1 MKKFGVKNI
10 IIVFLCLTII
20 FLCVGFA
27 LLSKELENVKNK
39 KHEYDVVFE
48 SIEKVNSVKGGT
60 YEPVSEAVIVKEGK
74 EIDFKYKLYVTNDEI
89 TYNVVIKNNGT
100 YKVKVLDLLES
111 PNLSTGLNK
120 LITPVTITYSDIIDK
135 ELEPGEKLD
144 LKIVVTYNPSTMI
157 SGLRE
162 FSYTLG
168 LITK

>member
-27 LLSKELENVKNK
+27 LLSKELENVKNE
-39 KHEYDVVFE
+39 KHEYDVVFD

-135 ELEPGEKLD
+135 ELEPDEKLD

-162 FSYTLG
+162 FSYTLR

>member
-39 KHEYDVVFE
+39 KHEYDVVFD

-135 ELEPGEKLD
+135 ELEPDEKLD

>member
-1 MKKFGVKNI
+1 MKKFGIKNI

-27 LLSKELENVKNK
+27 LLTKELEKVKDE
-39 KHEYDVVFE
+39 KHEYDVIFE
-48 SIEKVNSVKGGT
+48 SIEKVSSVKGGT
-60 YEPVSEAVIVKEGK
+60 YEPVSEASIVKEGK

-89 TYNVVIKNNGT
+89 TYNAVIKNNGT
-100 YKVKVLDLLES
+100 FKVKILDLLES
-111 PNLSTGLNK
+111 PNFGSGLNK
-120 LITPVTITYSDIIDK
+120 LITPVSITYTDLIDK
-135 ELEPGEKLD
+135 ELEPGEKQD

>member
-27 LLSKELENVKNK
+27 ILSKELETVKEER
-39 KHEYDVVFE
+39 HAYDVYFE
-48 SIEKVNSVKGGT
+48 SIDKVSSVKGGT
-60 YEPVSEAVIVKEGK
+60 YEPISEAEIVKEGK
-74 EIDFKYKLYVTNDEI
+74 EINFNYKLYVTNDQI
-89 TYNVVIKNNGT
+89 TYNAVIKNNGT
-100 YKVKVLDLLES
+100 FKVKVLDLLES
-111 PNLSTGLNK
+111 PNFATDLNK
-120 LITPVTITYSDIIDK
+120 LITPVTITYSDVIDK

-162 FSYTLG
+162 FKYTLG
-168 LITK
+168 LIAK

>member
-39 KHEYDVVFE
+39 KHEYDVVFD

-89 TYNVVIKNNGT
+89 TYNVVIKSNGT

-135 ELEPGEKLD
+135 ELEPDEKLD

>member
-1 MKKFGVKNI
+1 MKKFGIKNI

-27 LLSKELENVKNK
+27 LLTKELEKVKDE
-39 KHEYDVVFE
+39 KHEYDVIFE
-48 SIEKVNSVKGGT
+48 SIEKVSSVKGGT
-60 YEPVSEAVIVKEGK
+60 YEPVSEASIVKEGK

-89 TYNVVIKNNGT
+89 TYNAIIKNNGT
-100 YKVKVLDLLES
+100 FKVKILDLLES
-111 PNLSTGLNK
+111 PNFGSGLNK
-120 LITPVTITYSDIIDK
+120 LITPVSITYTDLIDK
-135 ELEPGEKLD
+135 ELEPGEKQD

>member
-27 LLSKELENVKNK
+27 LLSKELENVKAE

-60 YEPVSEAVIVKEGK
+60 YEPISEA
-74 EIDFKYKLYVTNDEI
+74 EI
-89 TYNVVIKNNGT
+89 TYNAVIKNKGT
-100 YKVKVLDLLES
+100 FKVKVLDLLES
-111 PNLSTGLNK
+111 PNLSTDLNK
-120 LITPVTITYSDIIDK
+120 LITPVTITYSDVVDK
-135 ELEPGEKLD
+135 ELESGEELD
-144 LKIVVTYNPSTMI
+144 VKIVVTYNPSTMI

-162 FSYTLG
+162 FSYTVG
-168 LITK
+168 LIAK

>member
-27 LLSKELENVKNK
+27 LLSKELENVKNE

-135 ELEPGEKLD
+135 ELEPDEKLD

>member
-27 LLSKELENVKNK
+27 LISKELEKVKDER
-39 KHEYDVVFE
+39 HFYDVVFD
-48 SIEKVNSVKGGT
+48 SIEKVSSVKGGT
-60 YEPVSEAVIVKEGK
+60 YEPVSEASIVKEGK
-74 EIDFKYKLYVTNDEI
+74 EINFSYKLYVTNDEI
-89 TYNVVIKNNGT
+89 TYNAVIKNNGT
-100 YKVKVLDLLES
+100 FKVKILDLLES
-111 PNLSTGLNK
+111 PNLGTGLNK
-120 LITPVTITYSDIIDK
+120 LITPVTITYTDLIDK
-135 ELEPGEKLD
+135 ELEPGEKQD

-162 FSYTLG
+162 FNYTLG

>member
-27 LLSKELENVKNK
+27 LLSKELENVKNE
-39 KHEYDVVFE
+39 KHEYDVVFD

-89 TYNVVIKNNGT
+89 TY
-100 YKVKVLDLLES
+100 KVKVLDLLES

-135 ELEPGEKLD
+135 ELEPDEKLD

>member
-27 LLSKELENVKNK
+27 LLSKELENVKNE
-39 KHEYDVVFE
+39 KHEYDVVFD

-135 ELEPGEKLD
+135 ELEPDEKLD

-162 FSYTLG
+162 FSYTVG
-168 LITK
+168 LIAK

>member
-27 LLSKELENVKNK
+27 LLSKELENVKNE

-135 ELEPGEKLD
+135 ELEPDEL
-144 LKIVVTYNPSTMI
+144 IHICVTDTQ
-157 SGLRE
+157 
-162 FSYTLG
+162 
-168 LITK
+168 K

>member
-135 ELEPGEKLD
+135 ELEPDEKLD

-162 FSYTLG
+162 CS
-168 LITK
+168 

>member
-10 IIVFLCLTII
+10 IIVVLCLTII

-27 LLSKELENVKNK
+27 LLSKELENVKNE
-39 KHEYDVVFE
+39 KHEYDVSFV
-48 SIEKVNSVKGGT
+48 SVEKVNSVKGGT
-60 YEPVSEAVIVKEGK
+60 YEPVSEANIIKEGK
-74 EIDFKYKLYVTNDEI
+74 ELEFKFKLYVTHDEV
-89 TYNVVIKNNGT
+89 TYNAVIQNNGT
-100 YKVKVLDLLES
+100 FKVKILDLLES

-120 LITPVTITYSDIIDK
+120 LITPVTITYTDLIDK
-135 ELEPGEKLD
+135 ELEPGEKQD

-162 FSYTLG
+162 FSYNLG

>member
-135 ELEPGEKLD
+135 ELEPDEKLD

>member
-27 LLSKELENVKNK
+27 LLSKELENVKAE

-60 YEPVSEAVIVKEGK
+60 YEPISEAEITKEGK
-74 EIDFKYKLYVTNDEI
+74 EINFKYKLYVTNDQI
-89 TYNVVIKNNGT
+89 TYNAVIKNKGT
-100 YKVKVLDLLES
+100 FKVKVLDLLES
-111 PNLSTGLNK
+111 PNLSTDLNK
-120 LITPVTITYSDIIDK
+120 LITPVTITYSDVVDK
-135 ELEPGEKLD
+135 ELEPGEELD
-144 LKIVVTYNPSTMI
+144 VKIVVTYNPSTMI

-162 FSYTLG
+162 FSYTVG
-168 LITK
+168 LIAK

>member
-27 LLSKELENVKNK
+27 LLSKELENVKNE
-39 KHEYDVVFE
+39 KHEYDVYFE
-48 SIEKVNSVKGGT
+48 SIEKVSSVKGGT
-60 YEPVSEAVIVKEGK
+60 YEPVSEAEITKEGK
-74 EIDFKYKLYVTNDEI
+74 EIDFKYKLYVTNDQI
-89 TYNVVIKNNGT
+89 TYNAVIKNNGT
-100 YKVKVLDLLES
+100 FKVKILDLLES
-111 PNLSTGLNK
+111 PNLSSGLNK
-120 LITPVTITYSDIIDK
+120 LITPVTITYSDVIDK
-135 ELEPGEKLD
+135 ELEPGETQD

-162 FSYTLG
+162 FNYSLG

>member
-27 LLSKELENVKNK
+27 LLSKELENVKNEK
-39 KHEYDVVFE
+39 KEYDVVFE

-135 ELEPGEKLD
+135 ELEPDEKLD

>member
-27 LLSKELENVKNK
+27 LLSKELENVKNE
-39 KHEYDVVFE
+39 KHEYDVVFD

-111 PNLSTGLNK
+111 PNLSIGLNK

-135 ELEPGEKLD
+135 ELEPDEKLD